1 MDLCSRS
8 HQEAISISEAW
19 RSHYSAQRCVP
30 GKYGTRE
37 NGIRPTIW
45 RRQNRVERD
54 KKKKPYRGANGEW
67 TVNMWAKQGREVMC
81 NPLSTDL
88 HRMRVQR
95 DWTLGARRWSEQAH
109 LLQEAPGAP
118 WGRTHP
124 TGWDSGGI
132 RLDENCIRL
141 GRPAIDHGPS
151 ISTKGFRCAV
161 PVVQYNYR
169 ERSDH

>member
-1 MDLCSRS
+1 MEWISAVDLIRERYPSARRGDRTTVHKDVCLGSMESERMETDRRS
-8 HQEAISISEAW
+8 GEDKIEW
-19 RSHYSAQRCVP
+19 R
-30 GKYGTRE
+30 
-37 NGIRPTIW
+37 GIR
-45 RRQNRVERD
+45 
-54 KKKKPYRGANGEW
+54 KKKPYRGANGEW

-81 NPLSTDL
+81 NPLSTDH
-88 HRMRVQR
+88 HRVRVQR

-118 WGRTHP
+118 WGRIHP
-124 TGWDSGGI
+124 TGWDSGVI

-161 PVVQYNYR
+161 PVVQL
-169 ERSDH
+169 S